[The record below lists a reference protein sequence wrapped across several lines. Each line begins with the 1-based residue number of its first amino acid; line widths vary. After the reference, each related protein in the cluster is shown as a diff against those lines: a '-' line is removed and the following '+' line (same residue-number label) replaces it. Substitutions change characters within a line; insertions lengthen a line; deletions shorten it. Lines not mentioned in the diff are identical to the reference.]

1 MQKNYWELIY
11 KKKKQL
17 IEWPWSD
24 LIGLVNKFAKRNK
37 KTKVLELGFEMAQI
51 FLIF

>member
-37 KTKVLELGFEMAQI
+37 KTTRIKGVSLSI
-51 FLIF
+51 